1 MGRKTTK
8 ETIMSKGRNIT
19 ILTDV
24 ELLTCIV
31 QKGLAEK
38 IVKVAVKAGAQ
49 GATIHY
55 AQGSGVRE
63 KLGILGIAVEAEKE
77 IIHII
82 VSTEQVDRI
91 FDAIYLA
98 GELDTPGMGFMYVT
112 RLEKAGTYI
121 PQEVLNKLGSTHE

>member
-1 MGRKTTK
+1 MN
-8 ETIMSKGRNIT
+8 RNIV

-24 ELLTCIV
+24 ELITCIL
-31 QKGLAEK
+31 QKGLADK
-38 IVKVAVKAGAQ
+38 IVKAATKAGAQ
-49 GATIHY
+49 GATVHY

-77 IIHII
+77 IVQII

-91 FDAIYLA
+91 FDAIYLT

-112 RLEKAGTYI
+112 KLEKAGTYI
-121 PQEVLNKLGSTHE
+121 PQQVLEKLESDTK